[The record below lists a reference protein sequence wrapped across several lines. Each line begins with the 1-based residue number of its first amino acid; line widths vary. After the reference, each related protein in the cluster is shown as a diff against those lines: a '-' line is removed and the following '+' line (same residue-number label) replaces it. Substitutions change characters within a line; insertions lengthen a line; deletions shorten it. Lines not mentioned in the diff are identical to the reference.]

1 MEFAKRT
8 ELRIRRQANKTFVL
22 HVNNVEAARGS
33 PLPQKKISR
42 KERKDRKEMKGGNGE
57 SAANVVTLCLK
68 CATPT
73 DAADNLLWM

>member
-8 ELRIRRQANKTFVL
+8 ELRIRRQANETFVL

-42 KERKDRKEMKGGNGE
+42 KTKKAGVPSRF
-57 SAANVVTLCLK
+57 SVYSFTIAYLLFTSSFPNVQQPRG
-68 CATPT
+68 AE
-73 DAADNLLWM
+73 